1 MGVMAPKQLRSVRA
15 RRAAVVAAC
24 VALVC
29 AGTVAAS
36 AASARAHAAHSA
48 HATADSSWTVYHGN
62 ALSTGVS
69 TALSSVS
76 LARRAWTSPALSG
89 QVYGEPLVF
98 GADVYVAT
106 ENDVVYALSAK
117 TGRVVWS
124 RHLASAVPNSK
135 LPCGDIGPVVGITG
149 TPVIDPSRSEIFVVA
164 DELVGGGP
172 EHYLVGLSTTNGRVE
187 LRVHVDPPGS
197 TPDALLQRT
206 GLNLDHGN
214 VVFAMGGNY
223 GDCAAYQGRVVSVGE
238 TGSPRRI
245 FTVDARA
252 GDSQGAIWM
261 GGAAPVVDASGNVWV
276 TTGNGSVSSS
286 GQPYDDSDG
295 ILELSSTLRLKQ
307 YFAPTNWTTN
317 NGEDLDMTVAP
328 ILLSDGQ
335 AILAGKSRIAYLLQA
350 SHLGG
355 IGNGETNLG
364 GLCDQDI
371 DGGAAFE
378 GSTVYLPCLSG
389 PVALQVGTSPP
400 SLHMVWSSG
409 IGGGPPLLVADR
421 VWTIGQNG
429 VVYGLNPAS
438 GQVVQQANVGQ
449 MANHFPTPSV
459 GDGLFL
465 VPTAT
470 GVVAFHGTAAG

>member
-36 AASARAHAAHSA
+36 AASARAHAAHLA

-164 DELVGGGP
+164 DELINGGP
-172 EHYLVGLSTTNGRVE
+172 EHFLEGLSTKNGAIE
-187 LRVHVDPPGS
+187 LRERVDPPGS
-197 TPDALLQRT
+197 APAALLQRT
-206 GLNLDHGN
+206 GLNLVDGR
-214 VVFAMGGNY
+214 VVFGMGGND
-223 GDCAAYQGRVVSVGE
+223 GDCATYRGRVISVKE
-238 TGSPRRI
+238 SGSSPDI
-245 FTVDARA
+245 FTVDSHA

-261 GGAAPVVDASGNVWV
+261 GGAAPVVDAKGNVWV
-276 TTGNGSVSSS
+276 SVGNGSVHSS
-286 GQPYDDSDG
+286 GQAYDDSDSV
-295 ILELSSTLRLKQ
+295 LELGSTERLEQ
-307 YFAPTNWTTN
+307 YFAPSSWASDNAS
-317 NGEDLDMTVAP
+317 DYDMTTAP
-328 ILLSDGQ
+328 VLLADGQ
-335 AILAGKSRIAYLLQA
+335 VVLAGKSPTVYLLNA
-350 SHLGG
+350 KHLGG
-355 IGNGETNLG
+355 IGRQEASLSSVCSN
-364 GLCDQDI
+364 DI
-371 DGGAAFE
+371 DGGSAIIGA
-378 GSTVYLPCLSG
+378 TVYLPCLNG
-389 PVALQVGTSPP
+389 PVALRTAQSPP
-400 SLHMVWSSG
+400 SMRVLWQASV
-409 IGGGPPLLVADR
+409 GGGPPIVAAGL
-421 VWTIGQNG
+421 VWTVGKDG
-429 VVYGLNPAS
+429 VLYGL
-438 GQVVQQANVGQ
+438 
-449 MANHFPTPSV
+449 
-459 GDGLFL
+459 D
-465 VPTAT
+465 TAT
-470 GVVAFHGTAAG
+470 GNGRP